1 MGQWR
6 IRLGHFVEGD
16 VLMYRP
22 WSVITHMFVH
32 VDIWHMV
39 INMAWLYWMGRMFM
53 VQFGARR
60 LLSTYMVGGLAGFV
74 LYAVASNLAP
84 AFQQSTFAYGA
95 SAATMAIMAATA
107 TANPNT
113 NMRLFLLG
121 AVPLKYLAICWVL
134 LIISPSA
141 TGPMPAATS
150 RTWAGQLWL
159 PHDQAI
165 PSRSGLGGVV

>member
-1 MGQWR
+1 MWDDLKRQWEAGSMLT
-6 IRLGHFVEGD
+6 RLIFANVGVFTVIMTLRLLTTFGALDGGWVNGVFGLATSWKAD

-60 LLSTYMVGGLAGFV
+60 LLSTYMVGGLAGFA

-113 NMRLFLLG
+113 NVRLFLL
-121 AVPLKYLAICWVL
+121 LS
-134 LIISPSA
+134 LIHI
-141 TGPMPAATS
+141 
-150 RTWAGQLWL
+150 
-159 PHDQAI
+159 
-165 PSRSGLGGVV
+165 